1 MSTPEVQPHYRPDVA
16 WLYDHRGPGRWI
28 KADFVHRRLLTDT
41 HWTVDHWEEATAVI
55 LADGGRKEHQA
66 AIALAVKERRR
77 RTRTAP
83 PRRTRTGPWI
93 PFQGPELDVDEP
105 VANPYAGI
113 GEIDLD
119 SITPYESLPIP
130 ARPTAAPAGAVST
143 PSGRDG
149 LAALFADTAPDD
161 DLDEAPDHPAFDLG
175 LPGSTEPVEGRDVKA
190 TTALQRQ
197 QEERALQRAQL
208 APMRPEWIYRR
219 QGWNS
224 FTREDIAQ
232 PDLADHPPLPTEDER
247 LSDPR
252 LAYHAH
258 LKLVSHQGYDEV
270 LLASF
275 RAVMVNSE
283 RREGILDRVIDGM
296 SGTGKS
302 LLLRAIGRTVQR
314 DIEDR
319 TKGALGVQTPVVHIL
334 APADTDS
341 KVNWVWEIA
350 CFLGLS
356 PEPFNENDLLRWR
369 SYPNLTAPVN
379 YVLENALTRL
389 LLVDDIQR
397 VQPHQLAPVL
407 HYFDY
412 LRNQLGITTI
422 FCGTSAA
429 AATSVPVSRTRRPR
443 SRHTPCCPSPG
454 STRSRS
460 TPRTKK
466 HGCKCWPG
474 TRNTSAYTT

>member
-1 MSTPEVQPHYRPDVA
+1 M
-16 WLYDHRGPGRWI
+16 
-28 KADFVHRRLLTDT
+28 
-41 HWTVDHWEEATAVI
+41 
-55 LADGGRKEHQA
+55 
-66 AIALAVKERRR
+66 
-77 RTRTAP
+77 
-83 PRRTRTGPWI
+83 
-93 PFQGPELDVDEP
+93 
-105 VANPYAGI
+105 
-113 GEIDLD
+113 
-119 SITPYESLPIP
+119 
-130 ARPTAAPAGAVST
+130 
-143 PSGRDG
+143 
-149 LAALFADTAPDD
+149 
-161 DLDEAPDHPAFDLG
+161 
-175 LPGSTEPVEGRDVKA
+175 KA
-190 TTALQRQ
+190 TTALQKQ

-270 LLASF
+270 LLESF

-319 TKGALGVQTPVVHIL
+319 SRGELGAHIPVVHIL

-350 CFLGLS
+350 SFLGLS
-356 PEPFNENDLLRWR
+356 PEPLNENDLLRWR
-369 SYPNLTAPVN
+369 SYPDLSVPVN

-397 VQPHQLAPVL
+397 VQPDQLAPVL

-412 LRNQLGITTI
+412 LRNRLGITTI
-422 FCGTSAA
+422 FCGTGASDIVYEARTIADRHEVAIQRHLIRRAA
-429 AATSVPVSRTRRPR
+429 HSPGQQDTQQKDQAHSLLPITWLDPIPFNAQDKDSWLQVLAGYEKHLSLHNLKKHALTEHHEYLHNRTGGYFLALSQLICQAATLAILTGTENITRTELDAI
-443 SRHTPCCPSPG
+443 HIG
-454 STRSRS
+454 GG
-460 TPRTKK
+460 
-466 HGCKCWPG
+466 H
-474 TRNTSAYTT
+474 

>member
-1 MSTPEVQPHYRPDVA
+1 M
-16 WLYDHRGPGRWI
+16 
-28 KADFVHRRLLTDT
+28 K
-41 HWTVDHWEEATAVI
+41 ATAV
-55 LADGGRKEHQA
+55 
-66 AIALAVKERRR
+66 
-77 RTRTAP
+77 
-83 PRRTRTGPWI
+83 
-93 PFQGPELDVDEP
+93 
-105 VANPYAGI
+105 
-113 GEIDLD
+113 
-119 SITPYESLPIP
+119 
-130 ARPTAAPAGAVST
+130 
-143 PSGRDG
+143 
-149 LAALFADTAPDD
+149 
-161 DLDEAPDHPAFDLG
+161 
-175 LPGSTEPVEGRDVKA
+175 
-190 TTALQRQ
+190 LQKQ

-208 APMRPEWIYRR
+208 APMRPECIYRR

-224 FTREDIAQ
+224 FTREDITQ
-232 PDLADHPPLPTEDER
+232 PGLAEHPPLPTEDAR

-319 TKGALGVQTPVVHIL
+319 TKGALVAQTPVVHIL

-350 CFLGLS
+350 CFLGLN
-356 PEPFNENDLLRWR
+356 PEPLNENELLRMR
-369 SYPNLTAPVN
+369 SYPDLTASVN

-412 LRNQLGITTI
+412 LRNRLGITTI
-422 FCGTSAA
+422 FCGTGASDIVHEARA
-429 AATSVPVSRTRRPR
+429 IADRHQVTVQRHLTRRATHSPGQQDTSQKDPAHSFLPITWLDPIPFNAQDKETWLQVLAGYEKHLSLHKLTKHALTEHHEYLHNRTGGYFLALSQLICQAATLAILTGTENITRTELDAIHIGRG
-443 SRHTPCCPSPG
+443 H
-454 STRSRS
+454 
-460 TPRTKK
+460 
-466 HGCKCWPG
+466 
-474 TRNTSAYTT
+474 

>member
-1 MSTPEVQPHYRPDVA
+1 M
-16 WLYDHRGPGRWI
+16 
-28 KADFVHRRLLTDT
+28 
-41 HWTVDHWEEATAVI
+41 
-55 LADGGRKEHQA
+55 
-66 AIALAVKERRR
+66 
-77 RTRTAP
+77 
-83 PRRTRTGPWI
+83 
-93 PFQGPELDVDEP
+93 
-105 VANPYAGI
+105 
-113 GEIDLD
+113 
-119 SITPYESLPIP
+119 
-130 ARPTAAPAGAVST
+130 
-143 PSGRDG
+143 
-149 LAALFADTAPDD
+149 
-161 DLDEAPDHPAFDLG
+161 
-175 LPGSTEPVEGRDVKA
+175 KA
-190 TTALQRQ
+190 TTALQKQ

-232 PDLADHPPLPTEDER
+232 PALAEHPPLPTEDAR

-319 TKGALGVQTPVVHIL
+319 TKGALGAQTPVVHIL

-350 CFLGLS
+350 CFLGLN
-356 PEPFNENDLLRWR
+356 PEPLNENDLLRMR
-369 SYPNLTAPVN
+369 SYPDLTPSVN

-412 LRNQLGITTI
+412 LRNRLGITTI
-422 FCGTSAA
+422 FCGTGASDIVQEARA
-429 AATSVPVSRTRRPR
+429 IADRHQVTVQRHLTRRATHSPGQQDTSPKDPAHSVLPITWLDPIPFNAQDKETWLQVLAGYEKHLSLHNLTKHALTEHHEYLHNRTGGYFLALSQLICQAATLAILTGSENITRTELDAIHIGRG
-443 SRHTPCCPSPG
+443 H
-454 STRSRS
+454 
-460 TPRTKK
+460 
-466 HGCKCWPG
+466 
-474 TRNTSAYTT
+474 

>member
-1 MSTPEVQPHYRPDVA
+1 M
-16 WLYDHRGPGRWI
+16 
-28 KADFVHRRLLTDT
+28 
-41 HWTVDHWEEATAVI
+41 
-55 LADGGRKEHQA
+55 
-66 AIALAVKERRR
+66 
-77 RTRTAP
+77 
-83 PRRTRTGPWI
+83 
-93 PFQGPELDVDEP
+93 
-105 VANPYAGI
+105 
-113 GEIDLD
+113 
-119 SITPYESLPIP
+119 
-130 ARPTAAPAGAVST
+130 
-143 PSGRDG
+143 
-149 LAALFADTAPDD
+149 
-161 DLDEAPDHPAFDLG
+161 
-175 LPGSTEPVEGRDVKA
+175 KA
-190 TTALQRQ
+190 TTALQKQ

-275 RAVMVNSE
+275 RAVMVNSD
-283 RREGILDRVIDGM
+283 RREGILDRVIDAM

-319 TKGALGVQTPVVHIL
+319 TGGELGAHIPVVHIL

-350 CFLGLS
+350 CFLGLN
-356 PEPFNENDLLRWR
+356 PEPLNENALLRWR
-369 SYPNLTAPVN
+369 SYPDLSVPVN

-412 LRNQLGITTI
+412 LRNRLGITTI
-422 FCGTSAA
+422 FCGTGASDIVHEARA
-429 AATSVPVSRTRRPR
+429 IADRHEVAIQRRLTLRATHSPGQQDAQQKDQAHSLLPITWLDPIPFNAQDKESWLQVLAGYEKHLSLHNLNKHALTEHHEYLHNRTGGYFLALSQLICQAATLAILTGTENITRTELDAIHIGRG
-443 SRHTPCCPSPG
+443 H
-454 STRSRS
+454 
-460 TPRTKK
+460 
-466 HGCKCWPG
+466 
-474 TRNTSAYTT
+474 